1 MYCGKCSV
9 SRRGVHA
16 IPTRSKRLAMN
27 IVMFTNTYRPHV
39 GGVANSVAWLAEN
52 LRGAGHRVLVVAP
65 EFPGCATNEPGVV
78 RIPAMQNFRGSDF
91 SVPIPLPRPLRPKK
105 GKTV

>member
-39 GGVANSVAWLAEN
+39 GGVATSVAWLAEN

-78 RIPAMQNFRGSDF
+78 RIPAKIGRPDVQTPVTNA
-91 SVPIPLPRPLRPKK
+91 PLGCRHRL
-105 GKTV
+105 V